1 VTNRYLV
8 LFSIGKRYSDQI
20 WYNAIPIDACHLLL
34 GRSSKYDSKVQHDGF
49 KNTYFFIKDG
59 VKVILGLSKLGL
71 IFKPFKQTKT
81 LLITYTKMK
90 RFVNYVNLVYTLVVF
105 YENAKINEL
114 PLKMQHLHDEFSKI
128 VRNTI

>member
-20 WYNAIPIDACHLLL
+20 WYDTIPIDACHLLL
-34 GRSSKYDSKVQHDGF
+34 GRSWKYDSKVQHDGF

-81 LLITYTKMK
+81 LLINYTKMK

-105 YENAKINEL
+105 
-114 PLKMQHLHDEFSKI
+114 
-128 VRNTI
+128 